1 MSAFKYLL
9 CLTLLFF
16 LSCSAEKPA
25 GVEGQKPSTPADNS
39 ISGTSQHGAAQ
50 GTSGSY
56 SLEIVPANVTRN
68 STIHLIAR
76 GFRPSDAKIEWLVNG
91 IPVTGATGDNFN
103 TSETK
108 KKDTVQAR
116 AEVQGKELLSN
127 IVEIQNAPPEIKNV
141 RLLPEVSKSGNFLS
155 VESSGS
161 DIDGDGVTISYEWTK
176 NGEPAGDGKQI
187 ANPLKRGDK
196 VDVKIT
202 PFDGEDYGRS
212 VILHREIVNLP
223 PVIIENNKHR
233 FDGNTYT
240 SQVEAT
246 DPDGD
251 PLTYSL
257 KSGPPGMT
265 IDSASGLIKW
275 NVPANFAGKAPF
287 VVSVADGHGGEA
299 SQGLTLN
306 IKPGQ
311 KK

>member
-1 MSAFKYLL
+1 MSALKYLL

-25 GVEGQKPSTPADNS
+25 G
-39 ISGTSQHGAAQ
+39 TSQPGASP
-50 GTSGSY
+50 GISGSY
-56 SLEIVPANVTRN
+56 SLEIVPANATRN

-76 GFRPSDAKIEWLVNG
+76 GFPTSDAKIEWLVNG
-91 IPVTGATGDNFN
+91 IPVIGSAGDNFN

-116 AEVQGKELLSN
+116 AEVQGKDLLSN
-127 IVEIQNAPPEIKNV
+127 IVEIQNSPPEIKNV
-141 RLLPEVSKSGNFLS
+141 KLLPEVSKSGNFLS
-155 VESSGS
+155 VEASGS
-161 DIDGDGVTISYEWTK
+161 DIDGDDVTILYEWTK

-187 ANPLKRGDK
+187 ASPLKRGDK

-202 PFDGEDYGRS
+202 PFDGEAYGRS

-233 FDGNTYT
+233 FDGNTYIY
-240 SQVEAT
+240 QVEAT

-275 NVPANFAGKAPF
+275 NVPANFTGKAPF
-287 VVSVADGHGGEA
+287 TVLVTDGHGAEA
-299 SQGLTLN
+299 SRGLTLN
-306 IKPGQ
+306 IKPEQ